1 MGAFS
6 FVLLFFMLLLLLF
19 CYFSLAGN
27 KIMCIFAH
35 GNKSIL
41 NIMAKKK
48 QTKKAK
54 EPIRI
59 RFKQLANGNQ
69 SIYLDTYRDGKR
81 TYEFL
86 KLYLV
91 PETDDATRQQ
101 NQNTLQAATAIKSQR
116 LIDMANDE
124 AGITKVSQRSKMLL
138 IDWMRYF
145 SEYKLKNSQSDQ
157 YSKQIDKA
165 TRHLILY
172 KGDKVTLKDIDKAYC
187 LGFIDYL
194 NGLQMANVTTA
205 AYLRCFNCALNMAVK
220 EEILP
225 FNPIAKISSDQR
237 IKIPESTREYLTVG
251 EVKALI
257 AADCINEATKRAY
270 LFSCFCGLRYSDIK
284 ALTWGDVLLD
294 GEQYRVKIVMVKT
307 QKTLYLPLSKEA
319 LRWMPERGDAKD
331 ADKVFTLPSQCYL
344 NVVLRTWAANSGIA
358 KHVTFHTARHTFATL
373 ELTAGADLYTT
384 SKLLGH
390 SSVKTTQIYAK
401 IIDKKKD
408 EAVNRLSSLF
418 E

>member
-1 MGAFS
+1 
-6 FVLLFFMLLLLLF
+6 
-19 CYFSLAGN
+19 
-27 KIMCIFAH
+27 
-35 GNKSIL
+35 
-41 NIMAKKK
+41 MAKKK

-69 SIYLDTYRDGKR
+69 SIYLDCYREGKR
-81 TYEFL
+81 SYEFL
-86 KLYLV
+86 KLYIV
-91 PETDDATRQQ
+91 PETDEATRLQ
-101 NQNTLQAATAIKSQR
+101 NQNTMQAAMAIKSQR

-138 IDWMRYF
+138 IDWMRYY
-145 SEYKLKNSQSDQ
+145 SGQKKKNGQSDAF
-157 YSKQIDKA
+157 SKQIDKA
-165 TRHLILY
+165 IRHLLLY
-172 KGDKVTLKDIDKAYC
+172 KGDKVTMREVDKAYC
-187 LGFIDYL
+187 MGFLDYL
-194 NGLQMANVTTA
+194 NALNMANVTTA
-205 AYLRCFNCALNMAVK
+205 GYFRCLNCALNLAVK

-225 FNPIAKISSDQR
+225 YNPITKISSDQR
-237 IKIPESTREYLTVG
+237 IKIPESTREYLTVD
-251 EVKALI
+251 EVKTLI
-257 AADCINEATKRAY
+257 EADCINEATKRAY

-331 ADKVFTLPSQCYL
+331 TEKVFSLPSQCYL
-344 NVVLRTWAANSGIA
+344 NVVLRTWAANSGIT

-373 ELTAGADLYTT
+373 ELTAGAELYTV

-390 SSVKTTQIYAK
+390 TQVKTTQIYAK

>member
-1 MGAFS
+1 
-6 FVLLFFMLLLLLF
+6 
-19 CYFSLAGN
+19 
-27 KIMCIFAH
+27 
-35 GNKSIL
+35 
-41 NIMAKKK
+41 MAKKK
-48 QTKKAK
+48 QTKNAK

-69 SIYLDTYRDGKR
+69 SIYLDCYRDGKR
-81 TYEFL
+81 SYEFL
-86 KLYLV
+86 KLYIV
-91 PETDDATRQQ
+91 PETDEATRLQ
-101 NQNTLQAATAIKSQR
+101 NQNTMQAAMAIKSQR

-138 IDWMRYF
+138 IDWMRYY
-145 SEYKLKNSQSDQ
+145 SGQKKKNGQSDAF
-157 YSKQIDKA
+157 SKQIDKA
-165 TRHLILY
+165 IRHLLLY
-172 KGDKVTLKDIDKAYC
+172 KGDKVTMREVDKAYC
-187 LGFIDYL
+187 MGFLDYL
-194 NGLQMANVTTA
+194 NALNMANVTSA
-205 AYLRCFNCALNMAVK
+205 GYFRCLNCALNLAVK

-225 FNPIAKISSDQR
+225 YNPITKISSDQR
-237 IKIPESTREYLTVG
+237 IKIPESTREYLTVD
-251 EVKALI
+251 EVKTLI

-331 ADKVFTLPSQCYL
+331 TEKVFSLPSQCYL
-344 NVVLRTWAANSGIA
+344 NVVLRTWAANSGIT

-373 ELTAGADLYTT
+373 ELTAGAELYTV

-390 SSVKTTQIYAK
+390 TQVKTTQIYAK

>member
-1 MGAFS
+1 
-6 FVLLFFMLLLLLF
+6 
-19 CYFSLAGN
+19 
-27 KIMCIFAH
+27 
-35 GNKSIL
+35 
-41 NIMAKKK
+41 MAKKK

-69 SIYLDTYRDGKR
+69 SIYLDCYREGKR
-81 TYEFL
+81 SYEFL
-86 KLYLV
+86 KLYIV
-91 PETDDATRQQ
+91 PETDEATRLQ
-101 NQNTLQAATAIKSQR
+101 NQNTMQAAMAIKSQR

-138 IDWMRYF
+138 IDWMRYY
-145 SEYKLKNSQSDQ
+145 SGQKKKNGQSDAF
-157 YSKQIDKA
+157 SKQIDKA
-165 TRHLILY
+165 IRHLLLY
-172 KGDKVTLKDIDKAYC
+172 KGDKVTMRKVDKAYC
-187 LGFIDYL
+187 VGFLDYL
-194 NGLQMANVTTA
+194 NALNMANVTTA
-205 AYLRCFNCALNMAVK
+205 GYFRCLNCALNLAVK

-225 FNPIAKISSDQR
+225 YNPITKISSDQR
-237 IKIPESTREYLTVG
+237 IKIPESTREYLTVD
-251 EVKALI
+251 EVKTLI

-294 GEQYRVKIVMVKT
+294 GEQYRVKIVMIKT

-331 ADKVFTLPSQCYL
+331 TEKVFSLPSQCYL
-344 NVVLRTWAANSGIA
+344 NVVLRTWAANSGIT

-373 ELTAGADLYTT
+373 ELTAGAELYTV

-390 SSVKTTQIYAK
+390 TQVKTTQIYAK
-401 IIDKKKD
+401 IIDRKKD

>member
-1 MGAFS
+1 
-6 FVLLFFMLLLLLF
+6 
-19 CYFSLAGN
+19 
-27 KIMCIFAH
+27 
-35 GNKSIL
+35 
-41 NIMAKKK
+41 MAKKK
-48 QTKKAK
+48 QIKKAK

-69 SIYLDTYRDGKR
+69 SIYLDCYRDGKR
-81 TYEFL
+81 SYEFL
-86 KLYLV
+86 KLYIV
-91 PETDDATRQQ
+91 PETDEATRLQ

-138 IDWMRYF
+138 IDWMRYY
-145 SEYKLKNSQSDQ
+145 SGQKKKNGQSDAF
-157 YSKQIDKA
+157 SKQIDKA
-165 TRHLILY
+165 IRHLLLY
-172 KGDKVTLKDIDKAYC
+172 KGDKVTMREVDKAYC
-187 LGFIDYL
+187 MGFLDYL
-194 NGLQMANVTTA
+194 NALNMANVTTA
-205 AYLRCFNCALNMAVK
+205 GYFRCLNCALNLAVK

-225 FNPIAKISSDQR
+225 YNPITKISSDQR
-237 IKIPESTREYLTVG
+237 IKIPESTREYLTVD
-251 EVKALI
+251 EVKTLI

-331 ADKVFTLPSQCYL
+331 TEKVFSLPSQCYL
-344 NVVLRTWAANSGIA
+344 NVVLRTWAANSGIT

-373 ELTAGADLYTT
+373 ELTAGAELYTV

-390 SSVKTTQIYAK
+390 TQVKTTQIYAK

>member
-1 MGAFS
+1 
-6 FVLLFFMLLLLLF
+6 
-19 CYFSLAGN
+19 
-27 KIMCIFAH
+27 
-35 GNKSIL
+35 
-41 NIMAKKK
+41 MAKKK
-48 QTKKAK
+48 QPKKAK

-59 RFKQLANGNQ
+59 RFKQLANGSQ
-69 SIYLDTYRDGKR
+69 SIYLDCYRDGKR
-81 TYEFL
+81 SYEFL
-86 KLYLV
+86 KMYLV
-91 PETDDATRQQ
+91 PEIDEATKQQ

-124 AGITKVSQRSKMLL
+124 AGITKTSQRSKMLL
-138 IDWMRYF
+138 IDWMRHF
-145 SEYKLKNSQSDQ
+145 SAYKLKNSQSDQ

-165 TRHLILY
+165 IKHIIKY
-172 KGDKVTLKDIDKAYC
+172 KGDKVTMREIDKAYC
-187 LGFIDYL
+187 LGFINYL

-205 AYLRCFNCALNMAVK
+205 AYFRCFNCALNMAVK
-220 EEILP
+220 EEIIP
-225 FNPIAKISSDQR
+225 YNPITKISSDQR
-237 IKIPESTREYLTVG
+237 IKIPESTREYLTVD

-257 AADCINEATKRAY
+257 AADCVNEATKRAY

-331 ADKVFTLPSQCYL
+331 TEKIFSLPSQCYL
-344 NVVLRTWAANSGIA
+344 NVVLRTWAANSGLT

-373 ELTAGADLYTT
+373 ELTAGAELYTV

-390 SSVKTTQIYAK
+390 TQVKTTQIYAK

>member
-1 MGAFS
+1 
-6 FVLLFFMLLLLLF
+6 
-19 CYFSLAGN
+19 
-27 KIMCIFAH
+27 
-35 GNKSIL
+35 
-41 NIMAKKK
+41 MAKKK

-69 SIYLDTYRDGKR
+69 SIYLDCYRDGKR
-81 TYEFL
+81 SYEFL
-86 KLYLV
+86 KLYIV
-91 PETDDATRQQ
+91 PETDEATRLQ

-138 IDWMRYF
+138 IDWMRYY
-145 SEYKLKNSQSDQ
+145 SGQKKKNGQSDAF
-157 YSKQIDKA
+157 SKQIDKSI
-165 TRHLILY
+165 RHLLLY
-172 KGDKVTLKDIDKAYC
+172 KGDKVTMREVDKAYC
-187 LGFIDYL
+187 MGFLDYL
-194 NGLQMANVTTA
+194 NALNMANVTTA
-205 AYLRCFNCALNMAVK
+205 GYFRCLNCALNLAVK

-225 FNPIAKISSDQR
+225 YNPITKISSDQR
-237 IKIPESTREYLTVG
+237 IKIPESTREYLTVD
-251 EVKALI
+251 EVKTLI

-331 ADKVFTLPSQCYL
+331 TEKVFSLPSQCYL
-344 NVVLRTWAANSGIA
+344 NVVLRTWAANSGIT

-373 ELTAGADLYTT
+373 ELTAGAELYTV

-390 SSVKTTQIYAK
+390 TQVKTTQIYAK

>member
-1 MGAFS
+1 
-6 FVLLFFMLLLLLF
+6 
-19 CYFSLAGN
+19 
-27 KIMCIFAH
+27 
-35 GNKSIL
+35 
-41 NIMAKKK
+41 MAKKK
-48 QTKKAK
+48 QARKAK

-69 SIYLDTYRDGKR
+69 SIYLDTYKDGKR

-91 PETDDATRQQ
+91 PEVDEATRQQ
-101 NQNTLQAATAIKSQR
+101 NQTNLQAATAIKSQR

-124 AGITKVSQRSKMLL
+124 AGITKASQRSKMLL
-138 IDWMRYF
+138 TDWMRYY
-145 SEYKLKNSQSDQ
+145 SNRKRETGQSDAF
-157 YSKQIDKA
+157 SKQIDKA
-165 TRHLILY
+165 IRHIILY
-172 KGDKVTLKDIDKAYC
+172 RGDKVTLKDVDKAYC

-205 AYLRCFNCALNMAVK
+205 GYFRCLNCALNMAVR

-225 FNPIAKISSDQR
+225 MNPITKISSDQR
-237 IKIPESTREYLTVG
+237 IKIPESTREYLTVD
-251 EVKALI
+251 EVKTLM
-257 AADCINEATKRAY
+257 AADCINEAVKRAY

-284 ALTWGDVLLD
+284 ALTWADVLLD
-294 GEQYRVKIVMVKT
+294 GEQYRIKIIMVKT
-307 QKTLYLPLSKEA
+307 QKTLYLPLPKEA

-331 ADKVFTLPSQCYL
+331 TDKVFSLPSQCYL
-344 NVVLRTWAANSGIA
+344 NVVLRTWAANSGIN

-373 ELTAGADLYTT
+373 ELTAGAELYTV

-390 SSVKTTQIYAK
+390 TQVKTTQIYAK

-408 EAVNRLSSLF
+408 EAVNLVSNLF
-418 E
+418 ND